1 MFGLD
6 PLTIVLG
13 VAVAALFEV
22 ALLWAAASL
31 ADAPEVGW
39 VKTVVVAAVVTA
51 AWGALDALIGWYAEL
66 GPNSLAPE
74 NRPTALLIAAVALAV
89 AWAVP
94 AVLYVPLLSVS
105 VGRGMRI
112 SVFQLLLRAF
122 LYILLAAVVMVVLA
136 LVQIFSGTD
145 VRGELPAGLALTL
158 RP

>member
-1 MFGLD
+1 MPGIQESVATPAEPGAGFRRR
-6 PLTIVLG
+6 IVLTTFG
-13 VAVAALFEV
+13 
-22 ALLWAAASL
+22 SL
-31 ADAPEVGW
+31 GDLHPY
-39 VKTVVVAAVVTA
+39 
-51 AWGALDALIGWYAEL
+51 I
-66 GPNSLAPE
+66 
-74 NRPTALLIAAVALAV
+74 AVALGV

-105 VGRGMRI
+105 VGRGMLL

-122 LYILLAAVVMVVLA
+122 LYVLLAAVVMVVLA